1 MAAGT
6 DAPYDGDETDDDD
19 QAEKDVRDR
28 HGSRT
33 QARSTAKRLRS
44 ASEQ

>member
-19 QAEKDVRDR
+19 QAEKNVRDR
-28 HGSRT
+28 CHGLAFYRT
-33 QARSTAKRLRS
+33 FVCV
-44 ASEQ
+44 